1 MEFVF
6 SYPVIAVALLSLLAI
21 CKAIYRLYAHPLSG
35 FPGPKLAAVTSLYE
49 FYYDVVKSGMY
60 LWEIERMHEKY
71 GTYFCFSRGP
81 TIATNQ
87 TPTKYRKLRPVP
99 LILPGPI
106 VRISPRELHIK
117 DSHYY
122 EDIHASGSRKRNRDP
137 KYAVSFGAPYSL
149 VGTID
154 HDHHRFRRSFIQNY
168 FSKRSVTSLTPY
180 ISAKVDQLL
189 NRFQAAYENS
199 TVLHLQHDFG
209 ALTADVITQYCY
221 GWSYGY
227 LDDTKSSTRNDLVDA
242 VNGLMLMFHINRFFP
257 FLVTIFRNAPQ
268 AVVRFVQPQMGD
280 LCEVKAQLRKQATAA
295 LKKKSAEVKEGSE
308 KSKDSIFD
316 ALTAPNVPEN
326 ERTVDRLVD
335 ESALLLGAGT
345 ETTARS
351 LAVPMFHVIN
361 DKKIGNKLR
370 EELKT
375 VLERP
380 TSKATWTELEHLP
393 YLTGVVNEGLRLS
406 HGMTARLSRIS
417 PIENMLY
424 KDWVIPAGT
433 PVSQSNYFVHMDP
446 TLFPEPEKFDPER
459 WVQAAEKGEHLTRYI
474 VSFTKGA
481 KQCLGMNL
489 AYAEIYMTLAHIVRR
504 FELKPHK
511 TTSEHLIV
519 RRELGVGYSLDMKF
533 DIMAKVVGIIEE

>member
-1 MEFVF
+1 MEFLLL
-6 SYPVIAVALLSLLAI
+6 YPFIAAALLILLAI
-21 CKAIYRLYAHPLSG
+21 HTALYRLYAHPLSR

-71 GTYFCFSRGP
+71 
-81 TIATNQ
+81 
-87 TPTKYRKLRPVP
+87 
-99 LILPGPI
+99 GPI

-137 KYAVSFGAPYSL
+137 KYAVAFGAPYSL

-154 HDHHRFRRSFIQNY
+154 HDHHRLRRSFIQNY

-180 ISAKVDQLL
+180 ITVKVDQLL
-189 NRFQAAYENS
+189 NRFEAAYKNS
-199 TVLHLQHDFG
+199 TVLHLQHDFA

-227 LDDTKSSTRNDLVDA
+227 LDDKKSSTRNDLVDA
-242 VNGLMLMFHINRFFP
+242 VNGLMLMFHVNRFFP
-257 FLVTIFRNAPQ
+257 FLVTIFRNAPE
-268 AVVRFVQPQMGD
+268 AVVRFLQPHMGD
-280 LCEVKAQLRKQATAA
+280 LCSVKAQLRKQAIVA
-295 LKKKSAEVKEGSE
+295 LKQKKSKETKESDE
-308 KSKDSIFD
+308 KSNDSIFD
-316 ALTAPNVPEN
+316 TLVGPNVPEN
-326 ERTVDRLVD
+326 EKTVDRLVD

-351 LAVPMFHVIN
+351 LAVSMFHVMN
-361 DKKIGNKLR
+361 DKEIGNKLR

-375 VLERP
+375 VMEKP
-380 TSKATWTELEHLP
+380 NSKATWTELEHLP

-459 WVQAAEKGEHLTRYI
+459 WIRAAEKGEHLTRFI

-489 AYAEIYMTLAHIVRR
+489 AYAEIYMTLAHIARR
-504 FELKPHK
+504 FEFAPHE
-511 TTSEHLIV
+511 TTADHLIV
-519 RRELGVGYSLDMKF
+519 RRELGVGYSMDMKF
-533 DIMAKVVGIIEE
+533 DVKAKVVGIIEE